1 MERALSGLKSS
12 YFYRG
17 ILCGNQDL
25 LTIDSGIYYYNIND
39 SAAGGSM
46 EADPN
51 MPDVGKVK
59 DGMLIVNRSSGWTN
73 FLFVSYNG
81 GIAIGQRK
89 NKEQTISWVY
99 K

>member
-1 MERALSGLKSS
+1 
-12 YFYRG
+12 
-17 ILCGNQDL
+17 
-25 LTIDSGIYYYNIND
+25 
-39 SAAGGSM
+39 M

-73 FLFVSYNG
+73 FLFASYNG
-81 GIAIGQRK
+81 NLAIGQRD
-89 NKEQTISWVY
+89 NSKETISWVY